1 MNAWAPK
8 QHALAD
14 VPDRKALQHLLDDA
28 FPDMAGDYYGSTIP
42 DAVFLETRGKDVL
55 GHLALF
61 KRDVLLD
68 GQSDRIGLLGGI
80 AVASGW
86 QGRGLAKALIA
97 AAHDQ
102 LRHDGIA
109 FSILFAFEPDRYRS
123 SGYQLMLNETRFLEA
138 GQTRQF
144 VYRGGMVA
152 ALGDQPWTC
161 RLLDLQ
167 GPVV

>member
-1 MNAWAPK
+1 MSGWAPK

-14 VPDRKALQHLLDDA
+14 VPDRKALQRLLDDA

-42 DAVFLETRGKDVL
+42 DAVFLETRGDDVL

-61 KRDVLLD
+61 TRDVLLD
-68 GQSDRIGLLGGI
+68 GRPDRIGLLGGI
-80 AVASGW
+80 AVATGR

-102 LRHDGIA
+102 LRGDGIA
-109 FSILFAFEPDRYRS
+109 FSILFAFDPDRYRS
-123 SGYQLMLNETRFLEA
+123 SGYRPMLNETRFLEA
-138 GQTRQF
+138 GRPQQF

-152 ALGDQPWTC
+152 ALGDKPWTC
-161 RLLDLQ
+161 TLLDLQ

>member
-1 MNAWAPK
+1 MSAWAPK

-14 VPDRKALQHLLDDA
+14 VPDRTALQRLLDDA
-28 FPDMAGDYYGSTIP
+28 FPDMAGDYYGSVIP
-42 DAVFLETRGKDVL
+42 DTVFLETRGKDVF

-68 GQSDRIGLLGGI
+68 GQPDRIGLLGGI
-80 AVASGW
+80 AVATGW
-86 QGRGLAKALIA
+86 QGMGLAKALIA

-102 LRHDGIA
+102 LRHDGVA
-109 FSILFAFEPDRYRS
+109 FSILFAFDPDRYLS
-123 SGYQLMLNETRFLEA
+123 SGYRPILNETRFLEA
-138 GQTRQF
+138 GLPRQF

-152 ALGDQPWTC
+152 VLGDRPWTC
-161 RLLDLQ
+161 GLLDLQ